1 MHATLDRYTRTL
13 LMARYRQLKPHVAV
27 HGAPQHDKLF
37 WLRSAV
43 MSLLPWAVLLFALL
57 AVLSRADIFLMLLLC
72 MVLRVASGT
81 ARAKK
86 GVRDKEFVF
95 ELSSASPLPIPHAL
109 TVQSLTQC
117 AGIVEALTRLTRTNR
132 ALTESTLWE
141 PLRTTNRTLRRR
153 SCTPSR
159 MWTI

>member
-1 MHATLDRYTRTL
+1 
-13 LMARYRQLKPHVAV
+13 MARYRQLKPHVAV

-43 MSLLPWAVLLFALL
+43 MSMLPWAVLLFALL

-86 GVRDKEFVF
+86 GVRVIM
-95 ELSSASPLPIPHAL
+95 LLRSSNDRGWGRWHA
-109 TVQSLTQC
+109 TV
-117 AGIVEALTRLTRTNR
+117 
-132 ALTESTLWE
+132 
-141 PLRTTNRTLRRR
+141 
-153 SCTPSR
+153 
-159 MWTI
+159 